1 VDDGRPATPTACGE
15 EIVPQAVR
23 RLRDL
28 TVGLRQR
35 GGLGLDTGGV
45 EGHGEHLAVPDQLT
59 PLDELA
65 IGELG
70 RQRHPGAV
78 ADHPAVVQLVGRLH
92 QQPLPRAPARR
103 RRAVDGPRVLVGA
116 GCSTP

>member
-1 VDDGRPATPTACGE
+1 
-15 EIVPQAVR
+15 
-23 RLRDL
+23 
-28 TVGLRQR
+28 
-35 GGLGLDTGGV
+35 
-45 EGHGEHLAVPDQLT
+45 VPDQQT
-59 PLDELA
+59 PRDELA

-92 QQPLPRAPARR
+92 QQPLPRAPAPR

-116 GCSTP
+116 GCSTPVKGADRTYGPVQVSVRSEA